1 MATAQQIASPGVWI
15 TDDVGVEIVDGLASR
30 VMLGLLPDG
39 SYGLR
44 VNGGALELFDQYGQ
58 TVMSNG
64 AFVGPMIDFIRSGI
78 YNNMFVARINGVLPA
93 GASRD
98 DPAGHT
104 ANLPGWTVWQNN
116 AGATAT
122 RVGDFTWPGAA
133 YVEFDFAA
141 VGTSSSNNICLT
153 SDLVAVTPAFP
164 LKHDIIRAYN
174 APAAVT
180 LNNTQSVLWYDGT
193 RAYISTAVLAA
204 SSYSNF
210 TQSIADG
217 GSLTPAAAPNN
228 ARYARLELDLWE
240 SGSHSAATYYRLGST
255 VFSNGLSVS
264 LDVLNNLHVFGT
276 SQFDGGIY
284 PGNWLDIGSTLG
296 YQNSWNNQGGAYQT
310 GRYMKDA
317 MGFVHLS
324 GVIGGGTVNATA
336 FTLPVG
342 CRPLG
347 YLIFPGTAGL
357 ITRIDINAAG
367 TVTPKAGSSPAGL
380 DGICFRGEQ

>member
-44 VNGGALELFDQYGQ
+44 VNSGALELFDQYGQ
-58 TVMSNG
+58 TIMSNG

-78 YNNMFVARINGVLPA
+78 YNNMFVAGVNGLLPA
-93 GASRD
+93 GTSRD

-104 ANLPGWTVWQNN
+104 ANLPGWTVWQSN

-122 RVGDFTWPGAA
+122 RVGDSTWPGGA

-217 GSLTPAAAPNN
+217 GSLTPAATPNN

-240 SGSHSAATYYRLGST
+240 SGSHSAATNYRLGST

-284 PGNWLDIGSTLG
+284 VPNAIGVSGFT
-296 YQNSWNNQGGAYQT
+296 NSWANVGSPYNSAAY
-310 GRYMKDA
+310 RKDPL
-317 MGFVHLS
+317 GFVHLEGTIKS
-324 GVIGGGTVNATA
+324 GTVGAAA
-336 FTLPVG
+336 FNLPAG
-342 CRPLG
+342 YRPAG
-347 YLIFPGTAGL
+347 RLI
-357 ITRIDINAAG
+357 I
-367 TVTPKAGSSPAGL
+367 AGSSGGITRLDIAANGDVIPYSGSNGFCVL
-380 DGICFRGEQ
+380 DGVTFYAYQ